1 LKVTFPELVSI
12 AHCKEEWVA
21 DRMQFFIRDLLLDIS
36 FIIKPVQVWEV
47 DLVASF
53 FDLLFSQIETRW

>member
-1 LKVTFPELVSI
+1 
-12 AHCKEEWVA
+12 VA